1 METLKIEMV
10 HDVVC
15 SWYPIGYSHMKKALH
30 RLNIKADFH
39 FLPYELDPDMSEK
52 GESID
57 RFFERRHQWD
67 QSKLLNYKENVTAVA
82 ASAGVSI
89 DFSKHTHYY
98 NSGKAHQL
106 MHWAEGY
113 GRQQELN
120 ELLIDAYFKHGLDI
134 GDPLILIDLVEQL
147 GLDSSKAKQVLCSS
161 VVDKQL
167 LLKNQRI
174 QRLAVQSI
182 PAFVV
187 NDSKLIS
194 GSKSVNDFEQIL
206 KSIQR

>member
-1 METLKIEMV
+1 METLKIEMI

-15 SWYPIGYSHMKKALH
+15 SWCPIGYSHMKEALD

-39 FLPYELDPDMSEK
+39 FLPYELNPDMSEQ
-52 GESID
+52 GETID
-57 RFFERRHQWD
+57 LFFERRHQWN
-67 QSKLLNYKENVTAVA
+67 QSRLLNYQENVTAVA

-89 DFSKHTHYY
+89 DFSKRTHYY

-134 GDPLILIDLVEQL
+134 GDPLILMDLVEQL
-147 GLDSSKAKQVLCSS
+147 GLDSSKAKQVLYSS
-161 VVDKQL
+161 VVDEQL
-167 LLKNQRI
+167 LLKKQRI

-187 NDSKLIS
+187 NDSTLIS

-206 KSIQR
+206 RSIQR